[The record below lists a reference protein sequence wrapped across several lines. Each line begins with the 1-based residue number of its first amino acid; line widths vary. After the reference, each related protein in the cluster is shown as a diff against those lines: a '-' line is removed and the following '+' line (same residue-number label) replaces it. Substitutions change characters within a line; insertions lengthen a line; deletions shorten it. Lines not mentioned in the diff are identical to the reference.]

1 MSAGELVSFVSAVF
15 YYGGWASLL
24 LIPYGMFVVFSKEK
38 KELERNSL
46 VFEEQMTVEAPL
58 LKKE

>member
-1 MSAGELVSFVSAVF
+1 MSAGELVSLISEVF

-38 KELERNSL
+38 KELERNPL

>member
-1 MSAGELVSFVSAVF
+1 MSAGEIVSFIAQVF

-38 KELERNSL
+38 KELERNAL
-46 VFEEQMTVEAPL
+46 IFEEQMTVEAPL